1 MAATPDYGIAH
12 HMNHRVGLI
21 VSHARKTPAASV
33 LFGLAGYMTRPLLRE
48 TRPRIYIKM
57 NVRIVS

>member
-1 MAATPDYGIAH
+1 MAASPDYVISN
-12 HMNHRVGLI
+12 HMIDRGGLI
-21 VSHARKTPAASV
+21 VSHARKTPAASD
-33 LFGLAGYMTRPLLRE
+33 LFDLAGYMTRPLLRE